1 MTTDRLIT
9 LLPLISINCFL
20 VMGIVRSVMLAQRGI
35 RSRVR
40 DPERPRA
47 TKVLE
52 LGTRVVFWSW
62 IVLIVVF
69 TWPRM
74 STWMPHWMTF
84 QLIDSPIAR
93 WIGAALVVIPVL
105 VYPITLAEMGNSWR
119 IGIDRKAHDPA
130 ADNSSRRP
138 PSTLITHGLF
148 RFARNPIYV
157 IVDMVFLG
165 TFLIHGRAVFLTC
178 FILFAFLIHLQILR
192 EERFL
197 AERYGEQFEEYRGR
211 VRRYGIL

>member
-20 VMGIVRSVMLAQRGI
+20 VMVIVRSVMLRRRGI
-35 RSRVR
+35 RARVR
-40 DPERPRA
+40 DPERPGA

-52 LGTRVVFWSW
+52 LATRIVFSGWVW
-62 IVLIVVF
+62 MIVVF

-74 STWMPHWMTF
+74 STWVPHWMTI

-93 WIGAALVVIPVL
+93 WIGAVLVIIPVL

-130 ADNSSRRP
+130 AANNSRQP

-165 TFLIHGRAVFLTC
+165 TFLIHGRAVFLIC

-197 AERYGEQFEEYRGR
+197 AEVYGEHFEEYRRR
-211 VRRYGIL
+211 VRRYGIV